1 MTGTCQLARK
11 MMSDSVIAD
20 EVMRRIPIGRLGL
33 ASEVAAA
40 VIYLASE
47 GADLV
52 TGHHLLV
59 DGGWTAQ

>member
-1 MTGTCQLARK
+1 
-11 MMSDSVIAD
+11 
-20 EVMRRIPIGRLGL
+20 MRRIPIKRLGL
-33 ASEVAAA
+33 ASEVATA
-40 VIYLASE
+40 VVYLASA

>member
-11 MMSDSVIAD
+11 MMSDSVIAE

-40 VIYLASE
+40 VIWFCR
-47 GADLV
+47 
-52 TGHHLLV
+52 V
-59 DGGWTAQ
+59 DCQATRSTMLRALTEKG